1 MDNEILTPV
10 EEPESNT
17 PISSETSND
26 ETTTGVS
33 AQENDITTPA
43 ENDIH
48 DGETLFEQAGEDQP
62 GEEPAIEPEPVEES
76 PTGEDEGDVTETPAA
91 DACTIEI
98 PPAEEATTETSVIE
112 DAGNEEPE
120 QVTETLAEVED
131 PAEEPPVES
140 TGEAEEEPV
149 APEEEIE
156 EEEPVA
162 LEEVAEEEKIEEEE
176 PVAPEDPVE
185 ENVPSKAPPT
195 WDFTRFTTGE
205 IISHMKTLIENYPVN
220 HLKVLDTLP
229 QIFDAQLQKEREQ
242 ALGASDN
249 QANQLNFPDD
259 TKERFYSIYRL
270 YRERRI
276 SYYKKADEEKEENLK
291 TKLQIIEELKELV
304 QKEESL
310 NKTFQ
315 EFRALQERWRNTG
328 MVPQANFGDL
338 QETYHLHVE
347 NFYNYIKINREL
359 RDLDLKKNLD
369 RKVVLCE
376 QAEKL
381 VEDNNIGYAFRQ
393 LQQLHAQWKEIGPVP
408 NEQKE
413 TIWERFKEATAKV
426 NEAYHRF
433 FDSLK
438 EERETNLKIKQ
449 DICTRAEAL
458 AASTPLNSSEWNKFT
473 KQVIE
478 LQDEWKLSGSI
489 SQRDRKKLYKQFRT
503 ACDRFFRAKRDFYQ
517 KQQEE
522 QEGNLALKL
531 ELCEKVEAVQHSTDW
546 RPTTDKIISYQ
557 REWKKIGPVPKKHS
571 NKVWTRFRTA
581 CDFFFDNKTAQSKEA
596 GTDQV
601 HNLALKKALLDEVRG
616 FVISGNNAENIKAL
630 KSFQSRWTEIGFVP
644 IREKDAI
651 QAEFR
656 GLINAIFD
664 RLDITEFDRDLERFK
679 SKIGTFE
686 TKSETKDIKIV
697 QERDK
702 LVAKI
707 KQTEA
712 DLHVWENNIG
722 FFSKSSTAE
731 GLIKEFSAKI
741 EEARHKLSL
750 MQEKLKAIDNMI

>member
-1 MDNEILTPV
+1 MDNEILTPS
-10 EEPESNT
+10 EEPENNT
-17 PISSETSND
+17 PISSEPSSD
-26 ETTTGVS
+26 ETTTEVS
-33 AQENDITTPA
+33 ARENDTTTP
-43 ENDIH
+43 EVNDAR
-48 DGETLFEQAGEDQP
+48 DEETSLEQAGEDQP
-62 GEEPAIEPEPVEES
+62 VESDAPVEEPAIEPEPVEELI
-76 PTGEDEGDVTETPAA
+76 TGEDESVVTEVPEA
-91 DACTIEI
+91 DACPIETPSNEDSAPETPVI
-98 PPAEEATTETSVIE
+98 EAVEEEPAPVTEPLAETEEPVETEEPAEES
-112 DAGNEEPE
+112 
-120 QVTETLAEVED
+120 
-131 PAEEPPVES
+131 PVES
-140 TGEAEEEPV
+140 T
-149 APEEEIE
+149 EEIE
-156 EEEPVA
+156 EDIVVPNA
-162 LEEVAEEEKIEEEE
+162 PAEESPIEEDLIV
-176 PVAPEDPVE
+176 PDDPVE
-185 ENVPSKAPPT
+185 ESVPSKAPPA
-195 WDFTRFTTGE
+195 WDFTCFTTGE
-205 IISHMKTLIENYPVN
+205 IISHMKALIENYPVN
-220 HLKVLDTLP
+220 HLRVLDTLP

-242 ALGASDN
+242 TLATSES

-276 SYYKKADEEKEENLK
+276 SYYKKADEEKEGNLK

-376 QAEKL
+376 QAEQL
-381 VEDNNIGYAFRQ
+381 IADNNIGHAFRQ

-413 TIWERFKEATAKV
+413 TIWERFKEATAKI
-426 NEAYHRF
+426 NDAYHRF

-438 EERETNLKIKQ
+438 EEHEANLKIKQ

-458 AASTPLNSSEWNKFT
+458 AASTPLNSSEWNKLT
-473 KQVIE
+473 KQMLE
-478 LQDEWKLSGSI
+478 LQEEWKLSGSI
-489 SQRDRKKLYKQFRT
+489 SQRDRKKLYKLFRN
-503 ACDRFFRAKRDFYQ
+503 ACDRFFHGKRDFYQ

-531 ELCEKVEAVQHSTDW
+531 DLCEKVEAVQHSTDW
-546 RPTTDKIISYQ
+546 RPTTDKIIALQ

-571 NKVWTRFRTA
+571 NKVWVRFRTA

-601 HNLALKKALLDEVRG
+601 HNLALKKVLLDEVRNY
-616 FVISGNNAENIKAL
+616 VISSNNAENIKAL

-644 IREKDAI
+644 IKEKDAI
-651 QAEFR
+651 QTEFR
-656 GLINAIFD
+656 SLINALFD
-664 RLDITEFDRDLERFK
+664 QLDINEFDRDLERFK

-686 TKSETKDIKIV
+686 TRGETKDIKIV

-707 KQTEA
+707 KQVES

-731 GLIKEFSAKI
+731 GLIKEFTAKI
-741 EEARHKLSL
+741 EDARHKLSL